1 VSDEYLTKG
10 KQMAEKTRRQ
20 FLKGIGAT
28 ALGVAAISG
37 LSSLPGFAGSDDK
50 SEAGESSAEESICMG
65 DARLIF
71 SCSGAADVGEIAD
84 RVSRKLTKE
93 KVGKMYCMVGI
104 GAQVDK
110 IIETTKAAEELLA
123 IDGCPVACASKCLKQ
138 AGFEP
143 KVVSLA
149 ELGFAKGK
157 SPADEANVESALS
170 KVKDALT

>member
-1 VSDEYLTKG
+1 
-10 KQMAEKTRRQ
+10 MAEKTRRQ
-20 FLKGIGAT
+20 FLRDMGVA
-28 ALGVAAISG
+28 ALGVAAVSE
-37 LSSLPGFAGSDDK
+37 LSSLPSFAGSDDK
-50 SEAGESSAEESICMG
+50 SETDKGSAEESICKG

-71 SCSGAADVGEIAD
+71 SCSGAVDVGEIAD

-93 KVGKMYCMVGI
+93 KVGKMYCLAGI

-123 IDGCPVACASKCLKQ
+123 IDGCPVACVSKCLKN

-143 KVVSLA
+143 KVISLA

-157 SPADEANVESALS
+157 SPATEANIDSAIS
-170 KVKDALT
+170 KVKEALA

>member
-1 VSDEYLTKG
+1 
-10 KQMAEKTRRQ
+10 MAKKTRRQ
-20 FLKGIGAT
+20 FLKGTGAVV
-28 ALGVAAISG
+28 LGAAAISG
-37 LSSLPGFAGSDDK
+37 LSSLPSFAGPDDK
-50 SEAGESSAEESICMG
+50 SEVDKSSADESICKG
-65 DARLIF
+65 DTRLIF

-93 KVGKMYCMVGI
+93 KVGKMYCLVGI

-123 IDGCPVACASKCLKQ
+123 IDGCPVACASKCLKH

-143 KVVSLA
+143 RVVSLA
-149 ELGFAKGK
+149 EFGFAKGK
-157 SPADEANVESALS
+157 SPAHEANIASTLS

>member
-1 VSDEYLTKG
+1 
-10 KQMAEKTRRQ
+10 MAGKTRRQ
-20 FLKGIGAT
+20 FLKGMGAA
-28 ALGVAAISG
+28 ALGAAAISG
-37 LSSLPGFAGSDDK
+37 LSSLPSFAGSDDK
-50 SEAGESSAEESICMG
+50 SEADKTSTDESICKG

-71 SCSGAADVGEIAD
+71 SCSGAVDVGEIAD
-84 RVSRKLTKE
+84 RVSRELTKE
-93 KVGKMYCMVGI
+93 KVGKMYCLAGI

-123 IDGCPVACASKCLKQ
+123 IDGCPVACAAKCLRH

-143 KVVSLA
+143 KVISLA

-157 SPADEANVESALS
+157 SPANEANIASALS